1 MRLLAGC
8 LVCGFLGAGY
18 ALGVAALHVVVT
30 YLQSTA
36 IGG

>member
-18 ALGVAALHVVVT
+18 ALGVSALHVVVQ
-30 YLQSTA
+30 YLQSTP